1 MGTTRDF
8 FTASIGDS
16 IMPALRRPMEDIIY
30 ETLDD
35 RQVPTRT
42 DFLELR
48 DNVNALRS
56 GNSSAKSAVERLT
69 AKLDELEERI
79 NQLES
84 GPKRSA
90 ASKPAAS
97 APGAK
102 SCKVAGCNG
111 KLRAKGYCAKHYQK
125 MRRGTL

>member
-8 FTASIGDS
+8 FTASIGDAV
-16 IMPALRRPMEDIIY
+16 MPALRRPMEDIIY

-69 AKLDELEERI
+69 AKLDELEARL
-79 NQLES
+79 NQLEGGATRPKKAATAS
-84 GPKRSA
+84 GA
-90 ASKPAAS
+90 TT
-97 APGAK
+97 
-102 SCKVAGCNG
+102 CKVAGCNG